1 VVHRAALVVVNGW
14 NGCKSGWA
22 PQSMVNEWGE
32 GDYEVEMEVDEVE
45 DIDEL

>member
-1 VVHRAALVVVNGW
+1 VVHRAALVVVHGW